1 MLVSKKN
8 GLYNVEWFVQ
18 QSLDSFS
25 DQSRPRVYVT
35 GVRKDLGTNL
45 KFVPLA
51 PIVSKPQFAARYF
64 NTKPSQPTPSCTV
77 ARRNFE
83 YAQEILRAHIA
94 TPSEPSSPVV
104 IGDLAASPTFMQC
117 QIWQSPCVTK
127 SRASA
132 FAFWAIMK
140 SDNGQWYHRQLDCL
154 DFFQLQ
160 GWPDELVSEILD
172 HFSSTHKHGKLND
185 LAGAIGN
192 GFHFV
197 VMGRLLVQAVRM
209 LSQSRVQDPWY

>member
-1 MLVSKKN
+1 M
-8 GLYNVEWFVQ
+8 
-18 QSLDSFS
+18 
-25 DQSRPRVYVT
+25 T

-64 NTKPSQPTPSCTV
+64 KTKPSQPTPSCTV

-83 YAQEILRAHIA
+83 YAQGILRDHIA

-104 IGDLAASPTFMQC
+104 IGDLAASPTHMQC
-117 QIWQSPCVTK
+117 QVWKSPCVTK

-160 GWPDELVSEILD
+160 GWPDELVSEIMD

-209 LSQSRVQDPWY
+209 LSQSSVKDPWY